1 MPNNAND
8 ILISLINRAASGINQ
23 AVDFS
28 KAQLPDVIHQLM
40 IWKAVSY
47 SLRICT
53 FLMLLAFCALLLRK
67 GVALLREDMRSNAG
81 FVLTLPPLIISLL
94 LFLGLCATIGN
105 AIQLWLA
112 PKVWLIEYAAQL
124 MGAH

>member
-8 ILISLINRAASGINQ
+8 IIISLINRAASGIDQ

-28 KAQLPDVIHQLM
+28 KAQLPDVIHQLI

-53 FLMLLAFCALLLRK
+53 FLMLLTFCAFLLRK
-67 GVALLREDMRSNAG
+67 GVTLLREGTHSN
-81 FVLTLPPLIISLL
+81 T
-94 LFLGLCATIGN
+94 GLS
-105 AIQLWLA
+105 
-112 PKVWLIEYAAQL
+112 
-124 MGAH
+124 

>member
-8 ILISLINRAASGINQ
+8 ILISLINRAASGIDQ

-40 IWKAVSY
+40 LWKAVSY
-47 SLRICT
+47 SLSICT
-53 FLMLLAFCALLLRK
+53 YLLLLAACAFLIRK
-67 GVALLREDMRSNAG
+67 GVVLLQRDSNSGPGFALMLVPSVFAV
-81 FVLTLPPLIISLL
+81 FIFI
-94 LFLGLCATIGN
+94 FLCVRVGY

-112 PKVWLIEYAAQL
+112 PKVWLIEYAAEL
-124 MGAH
+124 MNPS